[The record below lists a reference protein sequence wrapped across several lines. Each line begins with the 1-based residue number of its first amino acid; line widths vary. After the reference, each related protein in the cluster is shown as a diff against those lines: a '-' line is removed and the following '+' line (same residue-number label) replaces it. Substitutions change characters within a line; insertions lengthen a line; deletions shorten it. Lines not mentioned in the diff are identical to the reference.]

1 MKKTILS
8 LTAVLAIFASVPVYA
23 SPVVDSASEVSVNE
37 VVSVKPTINIMYQSK
52 EPGNDVYIYDGSYPM
67 PEIIISKL
75 SPGESKVV
83 EYVKLRK
90 GQKLWIDATCGK
102 TLADGSTI
110 IGYSNDK
117 IEITADKDGYYLV
130 EVSAPNSD
138 VKEYR
143 IVAEFGIG

>member
-37 VVSVKPTINIMYQSK
+37 VVSVKPIINIIYQSK

-67 PEIIISKL
+67 PEIIITRL
-75 SPGESKVV
+75 NPGESKVV
-83 EYVKLRK
+83 EYVKLLQ
-90 GQKLWIDATCGK
+90 GQKLWIDATYSK
-102 TLADGSTI
+102 TLTDGSTSN
-110 IGYSNDK
+110 GYSHDK

-130 EVSAPNSD
+130 DFSALNSE

-143 IVAEFGIG
+143 ILAEFGID

>member
-23 SPVVDSASEVSVNE
+23 SPVVDSASEVSINE
-37 VVSVKPTINIMYQSK
+37 VVSVKPTINIIYQSK

-67 PEIIISKL
+67 PEIITTRL
-75 SPGESKVV
+75 NPGESKVV
-83 EYVKLRK
+83 EYVKLLQ
-90 GQKLWIDATCGK
+90 GQKLWIDATCSK
-102 TLADGSTI
+102 TLTDGSTSN
-110 IGYSNDK
+110 GYSHDK

-130 EVSAPNSD
+130 EFSSLNSD

-143 IVAEFGIG
+143 ILAEFGID